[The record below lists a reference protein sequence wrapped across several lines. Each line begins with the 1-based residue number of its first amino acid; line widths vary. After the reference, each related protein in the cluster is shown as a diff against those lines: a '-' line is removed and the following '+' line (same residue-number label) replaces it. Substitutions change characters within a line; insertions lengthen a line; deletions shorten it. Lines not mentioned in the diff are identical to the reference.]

1 MTAMGQKRSLA
12 AYGRNGWKA
21 DIGELARST
30 LPVLEEEQQK
40 EGPMTRSLLLL
51 SVTALLLPACQ
62 AGEKPANDAAEV
74 NGTAAV
80 ETGADEQAIRGHVDH
95 WLQLV
100 KAKDAAGIA
109 ELYAED
115 GAVMPPNAPIGKGR
129 AAIEQT
135 WASMMRTPGFD
146 LTFVPEQIIVS
157 SSGDMALDRG
167 TYRLAVA
174 PDGTA
179 QTDTGKYVV
188 VWRKIGSEWKAAAD
202 IFNSD
207 LPTSGG

>member
-1 MTAMGQKRSLA
+1 
-12 AYGRNGWKA
+12 
-21 DIGELARST
+21 
-30 LPVLEEEQQK
+30 
-40 EGPMTRSLLLL
+40 MTRSLLLL

-115 GAVMPPNAPIGKGR
+115 GAVMPPNAPVGKGR

-135 WASMMRTPGFD
+135 WASMMRTPGFS

-207 LPTSGG
+207 LPASGG

>member
-1 MTAMGQKRSLA
+1 MTK
-12 AYGRNGWKA
+12 
-21 DIGELARST
+21 
-30 LPVLEEEQQK
+30 
-40 EGPMTRSLLLL
+40 SLLLL

-62 AGEKPANDAAEV
+62 AGQKSANNSAEV
-74 NGTAAV
+74 KSTAAD
-80 ETGADEQAIRGHVDH
+80 TGADEQAIRGQVDR

-109 ELYAED
+109 ALYAED

-129 AAIEQT
+129 GAIQQT

-146 LTFVPEQIIVS
+146 LTFAPEQIIVS

-167 TYRLAVA
+167 TYKLAIA
-174 PDGTA
+174 PGGKPR
-179 QTDTGKYVV
+179 TDTGKYVV
-188 VWRKIGSEWKAAAD
+188 VWRKIGGEWKAAAD

-207 LPTSGG
+207 LAASGS